1 MSSEAVC
8 RTTHPQVLAGNCPW
22 CGIEIGAR
30 SPADA
35 PGKRRWD
42 IPRLKADLNHED
54 DEARLITIQNVERH
68 LPDVTEAVN
77 VLRIALSNSVQ
88 RVREAATWV
97 LAWLGGRLD
106 AEAVDRFEMAALK
119 RRQQDD
125 LAIRIL
131 LLGYYNG
138 KHFRSEAA
146 REARQV
152 HVLWVIEHAP
162 RSIVA
167 GTHYAHLREYQDGP
181 VYRQCRAM
189 WMQLVEDHPEDTA
202 ILNNAAGFLLGSD
215 KAMSEELL
223 KRASSL
229 EPDDPIWSQ
238 RLTLLYWLG
247 TIGKDAAARRTLA
260 AKAQAE
266 YERAQGLYR
275 DERERLDQLH
285 LLAEAAFEAGDH
297 ARAEA
302 YASELLSKAETG
314 HRDIF
319 YGNQVLGRLALTGG
333 DVERAT
339 SHLLASAET
348 AGCPLWCSNFRS
360 MTLARELLG
369 RGERETVLRFL
380 ERCSA
385 SWPESAKTWL
395 TEWAATIE
403 RGETPIFMP
412 WD

>member
-8 RTTHPQVLAGNCPW
+8 RTTHPQILAGNCPW
-22 CGIEIGAR
+22 CGTEIGAQ
-30 SPADA
+30 SQADA
-35 PGKRRWD
+35 PGERRWN

-54 DEARLITIQNVERH
+54 DEARMVTIQNVGRH

-77 VLRIALSNSVQ
+77 VLRIALGNSAQ

-97 LAWLGGRLD
+97 LASLGGRLA
-106 AEAVDRFEMAALK
+106 AEAIDRFEIAALK

-131 LLGYYNG
+131 LLGYYND
-138 KHFRSEAA
+138 KHSRSEAA

-167 GTHYAHLREYQDGP
+167 GTHYAHLSEYQDGP
-181 VYRQCRAM
+181 VYRQCREM
-189 WMQLVEDHPEDTA
+189 WMQLVEDHPEDTV

-229 EPDDPIWSQ
+229 EPDDPIWSR
-238 RLTLLYWLG
+238 RLAHLYWLG
-247 TIGKDAAARRTLA
+247 MIGKDAAARRTLA

-319 YGNQVLGRLALTGG
+319 YGNQVLGRLALAGG

-360 MTLARELLG
+360 MALARELLG

-385 SWPESAKTWL
+385 SWPESAKKWL
-395 TEWAATIE
+395 TQWAATIE